1 MDSTRT
7 QTFNTVYSGNDCYY
21 GIEVRPEFSDHFK
34 DKDLEGMS
42 ALDLGCG
49 EGRYGLY
56 LAEKGCRVVGVDRS
70 GVGLEKLE
78 KLASKKGVPIE
89 TRRTDL
95 SEFDFPT
102 ASFDIIVAATVL
114 DHLRDAVRRRTVKGI
129 KTALKPGGILYAN
142 VFTVA
147 DPGYKLKK
155 GNPGRI
161 SAAHVSDTAAGIA
174 HYFAKDELK
183 SVFADFSIIN
193 YYENVE
199 PDHSHGRPHFH
210 GWACLLAKKPSA

>member
-78 KLASKKGVPIE
+78 KLASK
-89 TRRTDL
+89 RACR
-95 SEFDFPT
+95 
-102 ASFDIIVAATVL
+102 
-114 DHLRDAVRRRTVKGI
+114 LRHG
-129 KTALKPGGILYAN
+129 
-142 VFTVA
+142 
-147 DPGYKLKK
+147 
-155 GNPGRI
+155 GRI
-161 SAAHVSDTAAGIA
+161 FLNLIFRRH
-174 HYFAKDELK
+174 
-183 SVFADFSIIN
+183 
-193 YYENVE
+193 
-199 PDHSHGRPHFH
+199 
-210 GWACLLAKKPSA
+210 LLT